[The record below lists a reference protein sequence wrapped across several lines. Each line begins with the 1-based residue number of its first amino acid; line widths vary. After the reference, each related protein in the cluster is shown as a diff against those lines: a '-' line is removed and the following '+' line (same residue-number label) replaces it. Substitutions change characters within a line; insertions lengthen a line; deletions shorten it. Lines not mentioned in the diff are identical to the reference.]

1 MLSFLTHRL
10 FALGSQACLRRENPE
25 GELPIMVAKV
35 YPKMPAGTLWRGD
48 KLVII
53 YFAYLSLL
61 FLVLLFSGGKGE
73 AQAVQAIEKSFLPL

>member
-35 YPKMPAGTLWRGD
+35 YPDTTH
-48 KLVII
+48 
-53 YFAYLSLL
+53 
-61 FLVLLFSGGKGE
+61 
-73 AQAVQAIEKSFLPL
+73 